1 MKKYLVAV
9 ALIIIFLI
17 VFIPLASTNPDGLEK
32 VASSFGAQEH
42 ESLWSGLMSDYT
54 FSLIK
59 NTYASTLIAGIFGI
73 VMVLVATLILGKVII
88 PGKQKTKEN

>member
-32 VASSFGAQEH
+32 VASSFGA
-42 ESLWSGLMSDYT
+42 
-54 FSLIK
+54 
-59 NTYASTLIAGIFGI
+59 
-73 VMVLVATLILGKVII
+73 
-88 PGKQKTKEN
+88 